1 MKITKRG
8 FTLIELMI
16 VVAIIGILAAI
27 AYPSYKQY
35 RVKTNRAD
43 VQTELMRVA
52 GRLQSYKL
60 INNSYASATLTGVG
74 GTANYPSTGTAYYT
88 VALTLDDDNQ
98 GYTLTATPISST
110 QQNGNGVVCLNQDG
124 QKYWSQGASS
134 CSLSN
139 TSTWDSN

>member
-16 VVAIIGILAAI
+16 VVTIIGILAAI

-35 RVKTNRAD
+35 KVKTNRVD
-43 VQTELMRVA
+43 MQTELMRVA

-74 GTANYPSTGTAYYT
+74 GTANYPSTGTAYYS
-88 VALTLDDDNQ
+88 VALEIDDDNQ
-98 GYTLTATPISST
+98 GYKLTATPVST
-110 QQNGNGVVCLNQDG
+110 TVQKGNGVVCLNQDG
-124 QKYWSQGASS
+124 QKYWSEGAASCVLSS
-134 CSLSN
+134 S
-139 TSTWDSN
+139 STWDSN